1 MGPCLSYGEKN
12 KCNWDP
18 LKNIIMR
25 FLSLLLIAFMV
36 STGVANAQT
45 QEEMD
50 ASLERVKK
58 LEKLTKK
65 APKPAEV
72 AEVAEFV
79 SAVYDASK
87 ATIGIS
93 NKIHEYN
100 AKINDPAT
108 TLADYEGILKD
119 LVELKTDIE
128 NQANTIKEFPNK
140 LTSMS
145 EIVKGAD
152 PKAALTCAKP
162 MKFAAQATPVVGAES
177 AFQAKVVV
185 ELITFVTEKVQK

>member
-1 MGPCLSYGEKN
+1 
-12 KCNWDP
+12 
-18 LKNIIMR
+18 MR

-65 APKPAEV
+65 APKTADV

-145 EIVKGAD
+145 EIVKGVD

>member
-1 MGPCLSYGEKN
+1 
-12 KCNWDP
+12 
-18 LKNIIMR
+18 
-25 FLSLLLIAFMV
+25 MV

-50 ASLERVKK
+50 ASLERVKE
-58 LEKLTKK
+58 LEELTKK
-65 APKPAEV
+65 APKPAKV

-93 NKIHEYN
+93 NKIHEYY
-100 AKINDPAT
+100 AIINDT
-108 TLADYEGILKD
+108 VTADHEGILKD

-162 MKFAAQATPVVGAES
+162 MKFATQATPVVGAES

-185 ELITFVTEKVQK
+185 ELITSVTEKVQK